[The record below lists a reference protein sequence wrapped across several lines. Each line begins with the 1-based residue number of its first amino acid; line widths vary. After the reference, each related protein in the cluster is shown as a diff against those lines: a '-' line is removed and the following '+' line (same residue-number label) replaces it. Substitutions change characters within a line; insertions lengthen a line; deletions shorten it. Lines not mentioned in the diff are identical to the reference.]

1 MVETSTLHNPG
12 SASFPQFTLL
22 LVCVDTNFK
31 VIRINPPLAALLETN
46 MTEVA
51 GRSVWREVITGVDGR
66 QIEKRLATLPDD
78 EPGLWFASEVGRADK
93 RRLISWHLVRPRCTA
108 LDQPSM
114 VFSGVDITALMHA
127 EQQRQAT
134 AIQAHAIV
142 RTAVDAIIVIDKRGR
157 IESFNPAAEKLFG
170 YSAAQATGQN
180 VSILMP
186 EPYASEHTLYLENY
200 LETGVASIIGIGRE
214 VTGRKKDGSLFPM
227 YLSVGEFQL
236 EDGPHFAGIVRDRTE
251 VNRMQAQ
258 IIEVSD
264 REKQLIGQDLHDGVG
279 QVLSGAAFLAK
290 ALSTRLRRKAPDESA
305 QAEQLAALI
314 SSAISQNRQLSR
326 GLQPISDADELPS
339 ALEALAMQL
348 EAVSSVKC
356 AVRVRDWPRGM
367 DLNTA
372 THLYRIAQ
380 EALNNATKHAR
391 ATQVEVGLKVAPSG
405 LRLMIRDDGIGLVQS
420 HSRRKGLGL
429 SIMQYRARAIGGRL
443 DIRST
448 RGNGTTIIC
457 EIDHPIGMQGK
468 KSDGQGKKNSKSVK
482 IRKNRYPDEAKTV
495 A

>member
-1 MVETSTLHNPG
+1 MVEKCTFHIPG
-12 SASFPQFTLL
+12 SAAVFPQFTLL
-22 LVCVDTNFK
+22 LVCVDEKFN
-31 VIRINPPLAALLETN
+31 VIRINPPLAAILGINLADAEN
-46 MTEVA
+46 K
-51 GRSVWREVITGVDGR
+51 SVWQQVITGIDGD
-66 QIEKRLATLPDD
+66 QIEDRLAALPDE
-78 EPGLWFASEVGRADK
+78 EPGLWFASELGRGDQ
-93 RRLISWHLVRPRCTA
+93 RRVISWHLVRPRCTA
-108 LDQPSM
+108 LAQPNL

-134 AIQAHAIV
+134 ATQAYAIV
-142 RTAVDAIIVIDKRGR
+142 RTAVDAIIVINQRGF

-170 YSAAQATGQN
+170 YPAAEAIGQN

-186 EPYASEHTLYLENY
+186 EPYASEHNLYLENY
-200 LETGVASIIGIGRE
+200 LETGVAGIIGIGRE

-236 EDGPHFAGIVRDRTE
+236 EDGRHFAGIVRDRTE

-290 ALSTRLRRKAPDESA
+290 ALSTRLRKKNPNESA

-326 GLQPISDADELPS
+326 GLQPLTNADELPS

-348 EAVSSVKC
+348 ETVSAVKC
-356 AVRVRDWPRGM
+356 AVRVRDWPHGM
-367 DLNTA
+367 DLNTS

-380 EALNNATKHAR
+380 EAMNNATKHAH
-391 ATQVEVGLKVAPSG
+391 AKQVEVGLKAARSG
-405 LRLMIRDDGIGLVQS
+405 LRLTIRDDGVGLVRANY
-420 HSRRKGLGL
+420 RRKGLGL

-457 EIDHPIGMQGK
+457 EIEHPVGLQGK
-468 KSDGQGKKNSKSVK
+468 KYHGSTPKKAKVRKASKAPCSD
-482 IRKNRYPDEAKTV
+482 
-495 A
+495 

>member
-1 MVETSTLHNPG
+1 MVENSTLHSPG
-12 SASFPQFTLL
+12 SVSLFSGFTLL
-22 LVCVDTNFK
+22 LVCVDENFN
-31 VIRINPPLAALLETN
+31 VIRINPALAAILGTDMAEARN
-46 MTEVA
+46 K
-51 GRSVWREVITGVDGR
+51 SVWQHAITGVDGD
-66 QIEKRLATLPDD
+66 QIEKRLASLPDD
-78 EPGLWFASEVGRADK
+78 EPGLWFASELGRGDQ
-93 RRLISWHLVRPRCTA
+93 RRLISWHLVRPRCLA
-108 LDQPSM
+108 PDQPSM
-114 VFSGVDITALMHA
+114 VFSGVDITALLHA

-142 RTAVDAIIVIDKRGR
+142 RTAVDAIIVINQRGC

-170 YSAAQATGQN
+170 YPAAKAIGQN

-186 EPYASEHTLYLENY
+186 EPYASEHNLYMENY

-227 YLSVGEFQL
+227 HLSVGEFQL
-236 EDGPHFAGIVRDRTE
+236 EDGRHFAGIVRDRTE

-290 ALSTRLRRKAPDESA
+290 ALSTRLRKKSPSESA
-305 QAEQLAALI
+305 QAEQLATLI

-326 GLQPISDADELPS
+326 GLQPLTNADELPS

-348 EAVSSVKC
+348 ETVSSVKC
-356 AVRVRDWPRGM
+356 AVRVRGWLRGM
-367 DLNTA
+367 DLNTS

-380 EALNNATKHAR
+380 EAMNNATKHAH
-391 ATQVEVGLKVAPSG
+391 AKQVEVGLKVAPSG
-405 LRLMIRDDGIGLVQS
+405 LRLTIRDDGVGLVRAN
-420 HSRRKGLGL
+420 HRRKGLGL

-457 EIDHPIGMQGK
+457 EIEHPVGRQGK
-468 KSDGQGKKNSKSVK
+468 KTHGPTKKKDK
-482 IRKNRYPDEAKTV
+482 IRKIHQAPASD
-495 A
+495 